1 MVKGLTIFRVSL
13 DKTPSAPE
21 STLNEDCFGSMGKRL
36 KPVLQERF
44 IGHPVP
50 SAPSPNMSAR
60 VRCGLGRKQ
69 TVGRPLGRADVIS
82 GGGPKRAHAAS
93 RHS

>member
-1 MVKGLTIFRVSL
+1 LTAWLSL

-44 IGHPVP
+44 IGCPAP
-50 SAPSPNMSAR
+50 SVPSPNMSAR
-60 VRCGLGRKQ
+60 VRCGPGRKHN
-69 TVGRPLGRADVIS
+69 GGWPLGGADVIS
-82 GGGPKRAHAAS
+82 GGGPKPDS
-93 RHS
+93 RRFAPFIAML